1 MIDVS
6 DIEVPSQDDVQFDLR
21 SLFLGAIR
29 ASLETLLE
37 EEIRGLVGA
46 SRWARM
52 GRKDHRNGSYLR
64 GLVTSM
70 GHLDVE
76 VMLRGRAEAEHRA
89 QWPPSGLEH
98 RAQLAT
104 KNSAELDV

>member
-1 MIDVS
+1 MKSRSTETTGKLLGKFNPNWSPLAGGAEEFPVIDVS
-6 DIEVPSQDDVQFDLR
+6 GIEVPSQDDVQFDLR

-70 GHLDVE
+70 G
-76 VMLRGRAEAEHRA
+76 RA
-89 QWPPSGLEH
+89 P
-98 RAQLAT
+98 
-104 KNSAELDV
+104 